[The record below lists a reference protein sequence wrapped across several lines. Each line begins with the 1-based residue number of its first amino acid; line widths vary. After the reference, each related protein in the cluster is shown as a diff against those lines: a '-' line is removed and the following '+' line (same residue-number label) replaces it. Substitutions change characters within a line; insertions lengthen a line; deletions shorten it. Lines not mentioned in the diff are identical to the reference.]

1 MKHKEDIEHIY
12 KSKIKGYVKFM
23 ENRLSKDFKRRYYFG
38 IPAAMKL
45 KKEDDMLN
53 IARTTLIKSY
63 NNSLKKEVLS
73 YSSYFIDVFQMTSD
87 NNSKN
92 NELYMCDH
100 IHLSP
105 KYLVKLFKEYLHL
118 PDN

>member
-73 YSSYFIDVFQMTSD
+73 YSSYFIDVENGLESAYLMKSMVRFTGAFSASLTLD
-87 NNSKN
+87 D
-92 NELYMCDH
+92 EDH
-100 IHLSP
+100 
-105 KYLVKLFKEYLHL
+105 FFE
-118 PDN
+118 